1 MSIYMLLERA
11 RLLLEQGR
19 TNDAIKEIKQ
29 FLQKEPENDEALA
42 LYARC
47 LYDKNEITEGIE
59 IIRQAIR
66 IDPENSFYFYL
77 LAFGYYKKDEHF
89 AALDNLNKAISLN
102 PYNPEY
108 FGLTAFVH
116 LEEKDFKLAL
126 EKADEGLALDPE
138 NITCLNARSTALNK
152 LKRTD
157 DAIETM
163 QDALAQDPDNEFTH
177 ATVGWNFLEKGKH
190 KEAAKH
196 FREAL
201 RINPDHR
208 NARAGLKE
216 ALKSKIP
223 PYKWLLQYSFWVNNK
238 GKKARW
244 VVPIA
249 LYIAVRALS
258 GVLGSN
264 ESTAF
269 AGSIIIALYLI
280 FVVTSWIINP
290 LANFFLLF
298 HRDGKYALDLT
309 ERMTAITVV
318 TSLVLGCIAF
328 LPTLSMTT
336 KDEFY
341 PPLSMIAVVF
351 WLMAMPLGDMQ
362 YPLSFKKTGTANKAA
377 LILVSTGLLTI
388 MLAFLYFPAAIITG
402 ALFLIGFILNNWL
415 GIFR

>member
-1 MSIYMLLERA
+1 MNTGMILERA

-19 TNDAIKEIKQ
+19 TNDAIKEVKQ
-29 FLQKEPENDEALA
+29 FLHQEPENDEALS

-59 IIRQAIR
+59 ITRQAIR
-66 IDPENSFYFYL
+66 INPENSFYFYL
-77 LAFGYYKKDEHF
+77 LAFGYYKKDENP
-89 AALDNLNKAISLN
+89 AALDNLSRAISLN
-102 PYNPEY
+102 PYIPEY
-108 FGLTAFVH
+108 YGLSAFVH
-116 LEEKDFKLAL
+116 LEEKDFELAL
-126 EKADEGLALDPE
+126 AKADEGLAVDPE

-190 KEAAKH
+190 KDAAKH

-223 PYKWLLQYSFWVNNK
+223 PYKWLLQYSFWVNNQ

-244 VVPIA
+244 IIPIG
-249 LYIAVRALS
+249 LYIVVRILS
-258 GVLGSN
+258 GLLGSN
-264 ESTAF
+264 ESTSLV
-269 AGSIIIALYLI
+269 GGIIVALYLV

-309 ERMTAITVV
+309 EKWTALTVV
-318 TSLVLGCIAF
+318 SSLVLGCIFFVPA
-328 LPTLSMTT
+328 LTIGPN
-336 KDEFY
+336 DGVY
-341 PPLSMIAVVF
+341 PALVIVAVIF
-351 WLMAMPLGDMQ
+351 WLMALPLGDIQ
-362 YPLSFKKTGTANKAA
+362 YPLSFKNTRTANKAA

-388 MLAFLYFPAAIITG
+388 LLAFIYFPAAIITG
-402 ALFLIGFILNNWL
+402 AIFAIGFVLNNWL
-415 GIFR
+415 GVFR

>member
-1 MSIYMLLERA
+1 MSMEMILERA
-11 RLLLEQGR
+11 RLLLDQGR
-19 TNDAIKEIKQ
+19 TNDAIKEVKQ
-29 FLQKEPENDEALA
+29 FLQKEPENDEALS

-77 LAFGYYKKDEHF
+77 LAFGYYKKDENF
-89 AALDNLNKAISLN
+89 AALENLSKAISLN

-108 FGLTAFVH
+108 YGLSAFVH
-116 LEEKDFKLAL
+116 LEEKDFALAL

-190 KEAAKH
+190 KDAAKH

-201 RINPDHR
+201 RINPDHG

-244 VVPIA
+244 IIPIG
-249 LYIAVRALS
+249 LYIAVRILS

-264 ESTAF
+264 DSTAVV
-269 AGSIIIALYLI
+269 GGIIVALYLI

-309 ERMTAITVV
+309 EKWTAITVV
-318 TSLVLGCIAF
+318 SSLVLGCIVVVPA
-328 LPTLSMTT
+328 LTMGP
-336 KDEFY
+336 KEGVY
-341 PPLSMIAVVF
+341 PPLMIIAVIL
-351 WLMAMPLGDMQ
+351 WLMALPLGDIQ

-377 LILVSTGLLTI
+377 LILVSTGILTI
-388 MLAFLYFPAAIITG
+388 LLAFIYFPAAIVTG
-402 ALFLIGFILNNWL
+402 VLFGIGFVLNNWL